1 VFQGGTPKEV
11 RSGWQVMP
19 SKVNTQSTSAGCMG
33 KEIHQMLCLHNIGI
47 NIKTVLSTKEA
58 HLAKKNKTFANFDVA
73 EQTSQHKTIVV
84 GRRVVSLTLHNS
96 HSHTLNKY

>member
-19 SKVNTQSTSAGCMG
+19 SKVTTQSTSAGCMG

-47 NIKTVLSTKEA
+47 KHKISLVDKGGSFGKE
-58 HLAKKNKTFANFDVA
+58 K
-73 EQTSQHKTIVV
+73 
-84 GRRVVSLTLHNS
+84 
-96 HSHTLNKY
+96 